1 MRQTLSRGMVAAA
14 AATGI
19 LSLCGNP
26 VYADSHAD
34 GTANGSP
41 GVASGNSLQVP
52 VHVPVNVCGN
62 TVNVIAAL
70 NPAFGNACGHA
81 SGGQASSTGAHATGA
96 TSDSPGIGSGNNVQV
111 PVHVP
116 VNACGN
122 GVNVAALL
130 NQASGNSCGEA
141 SDTGASSTGAHATGS
156 TSGSPGIGSGNNVQ
170 VPVHVPVNAC
180 GNGVNVGGLLNEV
193 TGNSCGPDTG
203 SGQTSNGGP
212 GDHGTQ
218 TPPQNPQTPP
228 QTPPQNPQTPPQTV
242 PQNPQTPPQT
252 VPQNPQTPPQTV
264 PQNPQTPPQMTTPHE
279 PQAPGV
285 TPAGTPVTAAH
296 PAPALAQTGS
306 EGVIAASAVSVAM
319 LAGGLVLYR
328 RGRVA
333 SRF

>member
-41 GVASGNSLQVP
+41 GVASGNNVQAP
-52 VHVPVNVCGN
+52 VHVPVNICGN

-70 NPAFGNACGHA
+70 NPAFGNACAHA
-81 SGGQASSTGAHATGA
+81 SGGQTSSTGAHATGTAADSPGVASGNNVQAPVHVPVNACGNGINVAALLNTASGNSCGNTSGGQASSTGAHATGTA
-96 TSDSPGIGSGNNVQV
+96 TGSPGVASGNNVQA

-122 GVNVAALL
+122 GINVVGLL
-130 NQASGNSCGEA
+130 NEASGNSCGP
-141 SDTGASSTGAHATGS
+141 ATG
-156 TSGSPGIGSGNNVQ
+156 TQ
-170 VPVHVPVNAC
+170 TVPQNP
-180 GNGVNVGGLLNEV
+180 
-193 TGNSCGPDTG
+193 
-203 SGQTSNGGP
+203 QTP
-212 GDHGTQ
+212 PQ

-228 QTPPQNPQTPPQTV
+228 QTPPQNPQTPPQTP

-252 VPQNPQTPPQTV
+252 PPQNPQTPPQT
-264 PQNPQTPPQMTTPHE
+264 PPQQPGRHVPH
-279 PQAPGV
+279 APV
-285 TPAGTPVTAAH
+285 HASH
-296 PAPALAQTGS
+296 PTPALAETGS